1 MIRPPFHGDGA
12 GRALAPGISGLGGG
26 LLAGSLWAKA
36 GILTCPVPPRVS
48 LVGEAA
54 PGPERA
60 QSEGGSPSTRE
71 TPGQRGRQP
80 VARLQPV
87 AGAEPEAG
95 LGRAR
100 VSHPAPPP
108 LRGEGLWK
116 SIEAS
121 PGAPGHSWS
130 PLAWAWPR
138 STSPHPRPAPPAPH
152 PLDPCG
158 QHSLKLPGNGRV
170 GAQEACTRLLS
181 RGSRSFLLQR
191 KGQQP
196 LQGTVGTRTTA
207 PRSLVQ
213 ASGRQESPPKAPVRP
228 QGLTPSPCQGEAPV
242 SSPLTQR

>member
-36 GILTCPVPPRVS
+36 GLLTCPVPPRVS

-121 PGAPGHSWS
+121 PGARGHSWS

-138 STSPHPRPAPPAPH
+138 STSPQPRPAGSSPTGPLWAAQPQAPWERA
-152 PLDPCG
+152 G
-158 QHSLKLPGNGRV
+158 

-181 RGSRSFLLQR
+181 RGSRSFLLHR
-191 KGQQP
+191 KGRQP

-207 PRSLVQ
+207 PRSLV
-213 ASGRQESPPKAPVRP
+213 
-228 QGLTPSPCQGEAPV
+228 
-242 SSPLTQR
+242 